1 MGKLSFHLSSLQCF
15 CAGSLYAWSAMIPA
29 LREAYAVEVEQA
41 GLVFSIAI
49 LAFTIAVL
57 AVARPPF
64 PSRGVR
70 TGAGFCLVSA
80 MLLVAAA
87 YAPSF
92 LIFVML
98 YGVGFGFCS
107 GAIYL
112 NCLDVAAK
120 QEAKRVNFLTG
131 YIVASFGVGGALFGP
146 ILRWLVSDGWGLTAL
161 LVPSM
166 ALFCIFLLSLI
177 VAKGTIG
184 EAEQPPQTDKGEPRK
199 MPALTLVWFGFA
211 FASAAGL
218 MILGLASTFIEQ
230 AGGSVALSGI
240 GLTAVALANTAGRLS
255 AGLLTHWMALRRLA
269 LIAALLS
276 LAGIA
281 ATAWAD
287 GAVGTVV
294 GITVIAGSYGLVAST
309 YPILTR
315 SIFGADG
322 FSRSYSIVFTA
333 WGLAGLISPWAAGYL
348 FDRTGSFDGALI
360 GAALAA
366 LLSLFAALLIAN
378 RLLPRP

>member
-29 LREAYAVEVEQA
+29 LREAYKVEVEQA

-49 LAFTIAVL
+49 LSFTIAVL

-64 PSRGVR
+64 PRRGVR
-70 TGAGFCLVSA
+70 TGAGFCLVSVF
-80 MLLVAAA
+80 LLVAAA

-107 GAIYL
+107 GAVYL
-112 NCLDVAAK
+112 ICLDVAAK
-120 QEAKRVNFLTG
+120 QDSEKVNFLTG
-131 YIVASFGVGGALFGP
+131 YMVASFGIGGALFGP
-146 ILRWLVSDGWGLTAL
+146 ILRWLVAEGWGLTAL
-161 LVPSM
+161 LIPSV
-166 ALFCIFLLSLI
+166 ALLGAFLLSLAI
-177 VAKGTIG
+177 SNGAKDGRPASVAPVESG
-184 EAEQPPQTDKGEPRK
+184 PRK
-199 MPALTLVWFGFA
+199 MSALTLVWFGFA

-218 MILGLASTFIEQ
+218 MILGLASAFIEQ

-269 LIAALLS
+269 IIAALLS

-287 GAVGTVV
+287 GAIGTVIGV
-294 GITVIAGSYGLVAST
+294 TVIAGAYGLVAST

-315 SIFGADG
+315 SIFGVDG

-333 WGLAGLISPWAAGYL
+333 WGLAGLTSPWAAGYL

-360 GAALAA
+360 GAAAAA
-366 LLSLFAALLIAN
+366 LLSLFAALLIAR